1 MKQSIMKENTNLS
14 IDFVISSNDLI
25 EAKYNYSL
33 WEKRVFV
40 YMISTMKR
48 DDTGFKPVRIV
59 IRDLMRFFSTNSNND
74 YSTIRA
80 IPETISRKPF
90 YVPYHGKEGG
100 KRWNII
106 NVLSIGSQ
114 PDIGDR
120 SEGNAYIEL
129 KFNSDL
135 MPYLLELKEKFTK
148 YDIRNITSLKSIY
161 SIRVYEY
168 LKENQWRKGI
178 FEVTLDEL
186 KDMFFMSA
194 KDNNGKELYPLYGD
208 FKKRVLLKAK
218 EDLLEHCDI
227 KFNFWELKQGKKV
240 VAIAFEILK
249 NEKPLTLFKVPES
262 DEVFKVEESGVY
274 MKKVRQELYNELF
287 SRIKVLN
294 ISESALR
301 LAIDSCSAE
310 AVRQGL
316 EYTMSEYG
324 KGKIKENIDGYFI
337 TAVKSGFTSA
347 NFEKERQ
354 KKKNELEQQQKTAEQ
369 NNLKAQLTLL
379 EQNIITTQNTI
390 IKALVGAD
398 ANLLLEAI
406 EAAMLEIEESI
417 VLTNYMLKNHPKFDK
432 HRLEIWRKD
441 KQLAHLIQKS
451 ISAIRPDAFIIT
463 EELYRQRTE
472 LLEMLNL

>member
-1 MKQSIMKENTNLS
+1 MQENLGLTQ
-14 IDFVISSNDLI
+14 DFVISSNDLI

-59 IRDLMRFFSTNSNND
+59 IRDLMRFFNTNSNND
-74 YSTIRA
+74 YSAIRA

-168 LKENQWRKGI
+168 LKENQWRRGV
-178 FEVTLDEL
+178 FEVTVEEL

-194 KDNNGKELYPLYGD
+194 KDNDGKELYPLYAD
-208 FKKRVLLKAK
+208 FKKRVLLKAQ
-218 EDLLEHCDI
+218 EDLLEYCDI
-227 KFNFWELKQGKKV
+227 KFNFWEKKHGKKV
-240 VAIAFEILK
+240 VSLAFEIMNNDKTKAVLK
-249 NEKPLTLFKVPES
+249 IAEQDVVT
-262 DEVFKVEESGVY
+262 KVEEPFMSSKK
-274 MKKVRQELYNELF
+274 MKQELYNELF
-287 SRIKVLN
+287 SRAKVLD
-294 ISESALR
+294 ISESTLR
-301 LAIDSCSAE
+301 MVVDSYSSE
-310 AVRQGL
+310 AVRQGF
-316 EYTMSEYG
+316 EYTMSEFN

-337 TAVKSGFTSA
+337 IAVKNGFTSS
-347 NFEKERQ
+347 NFEKEQAKKRNAIARQ
-354 KKKNELEQQQKTAEQ
+354 KKEAEQ
-369 NNLKAQLTLL
+369 NQLKQELLDL
-379 EQNIITTQNTI
+379 EQNIVSTQKTI
-390 IKALVGAD
+390 IKTLVAIDSNLVFGAIEK
-398 ANLLLEAI
+398 AKIEIENSPNLLKYVQEHQLNLDT
-406 EAAMLEIEESI
+406 AA
-417 VLTNYMLKNHPKFDK
+417 V
-432 HRLEIWRKD
+432 EIWRKD
-441 KQLAHLIQKS
+441 RMLADLVQQAIFE
-451 ISAIRPDAFIIT
+451 IRPEAFSVT
-463 EELYRQRTE
+463 EELYKQRKTLIGKLS
-472 LLEMLNL
+472 LLEKQ